1 MTTGFTSGMRNHRI
15 TILNKVQSSGRA
27 FGEKTG
33 YQREGSI
40 FSSYEFTKGTRALRE
55 GSLDAYDSV
64 MFRLNF
70 SGNVAKKITRESL
83 IEMHGKIYQVQ
94 SLNEDYHDNKIIIRA
109 TEMTTQVN
117 IIPEP
122 YSSSGIEGGST
133 QSHEVGQ

>member
-1 MTTGFTSGMRNHRI
+1 MSTGFTSGMRNHRV
-15 TILNKVQSSGRA
+15 TILNKVQPTEKA
-27 FGEKTG
+27 FGQKTG
-33 YQREGSI
+33 YRREGSLN
-40 FSSYEFTKGTRALRE
+40 SSYEFNKGTKALRE
-55 GSLDAYDSV
+55 GALDAYDSV

-83 IEMHGKIYQVQ
+83 IEMHGKIYQIQ
-94 SLNEDYHDNKIIIRA
+94 SLNADYHENKIIIRA

-133 QSHEVGQ
+133 QSHEVG

>member
-1 MTTGFTSGMRNHRI
+1 MTTGFNSGMRNHRI

-33 YQREGSI
+33 YKREGSLY
-40 FSSYEFTKGTRALRE
+40 SSYEFTKGTRALRE
-55 GSLDAYDSV
+55 GALDAYDSV

-83 IEMHGKIYQVQ
+83 IEMHGKIYQIQ

-117 IIPEP
+117 IVPEP
-122 YSSSGIEGGST
+122 YSTSELGDGGT
-133 QSHEVGQ
+133 GDI

>member
-1 MTTGFTSGMRNHRI
+1 MRNHRI
-15 TILNKVQSSGRA
+15 TILNKVAPAEKA

-33 YQREGSI
+33 YKRDGSLN
-40 FSSYEFTKGTRALRE
+40 SSYEFNKGTKALRE
-55 GSLDAYDSV
+55 GALDAYDSV
-64 MFRLNF
+64 IFRLNF
-70 SGNVAKKITRESL
+70 SGDVAKKITRESL
-83 IEMHGKIYQVQ
+83 IEMHGKIYQIQ
-94 SLNEDYHDNKIIIRA
+94 SLNEDYHENKIIIRA

>member
-1 MTTGFTSGMRNHRI
+1 MRNHRI
-15 TILNKVQSSGRA
+15 TILNKVAPAEKA

-33 YQREGSI
+33 YKREGSLN
-40 FSSYEFTKGTRALRE
+40 SSYEFNKGTKALRE
-55 GSLDAYDSV
+55 GALDAYDSV

-83 IEMHGKIYQVQ
+83 IEMHGKIYQIQ

-117 IIPEP
+117 IVPEP
-122 YSSSGIEGGST
+122 YSSSDIEGGST
-133 QSHEVGQ
+133 QSHEVG